1 MHPALWIN
9 MTGLIA
15 QDYNL
20 SAASHNLSNIS
31 TIGYKKNRVTFEDLF
46 YQIIRQPGA
55 KANGANDY
63 PSGFQQGTGVRVISA
78 QKIFTPG
85 NYQTTNNQLDL
96 AIYGKGFFQL
106 VQPDGNLAYSRNGQ
120 FQLDAEGNIVNASGL
135 PLEPA
140 ITVPI
145 EALGITIAE
154 DGTVSASMPNG
165 EGLQELGQINAVSF
179 INPAGLEAI
188 GGNIFV
194 ATDASG
200 DPQEGVPGEG
210 GLGVIKQGSLE
221 ASNVAAVEEL
231 VNLIVAQR
239 AYEMG
244 TKAVKATDE
253 MMSFL
258 IRSS

>member
-20 SAASHNLSNIS
+20 NAASHNLSNIS

-55 KANGANDY
+55 KSNQSNEF
-63 PSGFQQGTGVRVISA
+63 PSGFQQGTGVRVVASH
-78 QKIFTPG
+78 KNFTAG
-85 NYQTTNNQLDL
+85 SYQTTSSPLDL
-96 AIYGKGFFQL
+96 AVYGKGFFQ
-106 VQPDGNLAYSRNGQ
+106 VMQPDGNPAFTRNGE
-120 FQLDAEGNIVNASGL
+120 FQLDSEGNIVNAQGL
-135 PLEPA
+135 PLEPV
-140 ITVPI
+140 ITVPVD
-145 EALGITIAE
+145 AMGITIGE
-154 DGTVSASMPNG
+154 DGTVSARMPG
-165 EGLQELGQINAVSF
+165 DPQPQELGQINLVSF
-179 INPAGLEAI
+179 INQAGLEAR
-188 GGNIFV
+188 GANLFV
-194 ATDASG
+194 NTEASG
-200 DPQEGVPGEG
+200 DPQEGVPGEN
-210 GLGVIKQGSLE
+210 GLGFIKQSTLE